1 MRSSA
6 CLLALSL
13 AACSGPP
20 GEGVATDTGS
30 VEPSTA
36 TTAGPEATSLLGS
49 PLYAARLTSERL
61 AELNANI
68 ESARASYEA
77 EPNEDTLIWFGRRVA
92 YAGRFNDAVAIYS
105 DGLQEYPDSYRLRR
119 HRGHRY
125 ISLRRFDEAIVD
137 LEAAAR
143 LATSFDDA
151 TEPDGIPNRLN
162 TPLST
167 DKFNIWYHLALA
179 HYLRGDFEAAL
190 EAYHSCLEVSL
201 NPDLLV
207 ATSDWMY
214 MTLRRLGRD
223 VAAAELLAP
232 ITSDLAVVENDAYK
246 RRLLMYKGE
255 VDPGEL
261 LDLRA
266 VEDPDVALNIA
277 TQGYGVGNWYLYN
290 GDENGALEVFER
302 ILEGTSWA
310 AFGYIAAEAEV
321 QRMRPQG

>member
-1 MRSSA
+1 MRSLV
-6 CLLALSL
+6 CLLALIL
-13 AACSGPP
+13 AACAGQPVD
-20 GEGVATDTGS
+20 VATPDQSGS
-30 VEPSTA
+30 RA
-36 TTAGPEATSLLGS
+36 TTAEPEAISLLGE
-49 PLYAARLTSERL
+49 PLHAAQPTPDRL
-61 AELNANI
+61 ASLTANI
-68 ESARASYEA
+68 EQARAAHETSPDES
-77 EPNEDTLIWFGRRVA
+77 TLIWLGRRIA
-92 YAGRFNDAVAIYS
+92 YAGGFNDAVAIYGG
-105 DGLQEYPDSYRLRR
+105 GLETYPDSYRLRR

-125 ISLRRFDEAIVD
+125 ISLRRFDEAVAD
-137 LEAAAR
+137 LTEATW
-143 LATSFDDA
+143 LAEGFDDA
-151 TEPDGIPNRLN
+151 IEPDGIPNRLN

-190 EAYHSCLEVSL
+190 DAYRSCMEVSN

-223 VAAAELLAP
+223 AEASELLAP
-232 ITSDLAVVENDAYK
+232 ITADLGVVENDAYH

-255 VDPGEL
+255 VDPADL

-266 VEDPDVALNIA
+266 VDDPDVALNIA

-290 GDENGALEVFER
+290 GDEERAREVFER
-302 ILEGTSWA
+302 IIEGTSWA

-321 QRMRPQG
+321 ARMRAEG